1 MKSTLCLSMIKSKYQ
16 TFTVA
21 EKKAADFVLTN
32 REKVISMSVA
42 EFSQAANMAKSAVI
56 RFCKSA
62 GFEGFSDFKIALAME
77 LSKNK
82 KLNYTPYIYPDDTVS
97 DIFDKVFSANVKTL
111 HDTAENINRSILK
124 EVVET
129 LFNAKSIYIY
139 GIGTSRALAEDFQ
152 YRLSLLGKC
161 AFCYS
166 DVVSMKI
173 SSMNITKG
181 DVAIGVSH
189 SGRTIATVEALRAAK
204 DKDALTISITST
216 HQSPITQ
223 ESTFPIEVCTDEVE
237 YPIEAIS
244 ARIAHL
250 SVIDA
255 ITTALSAKNYD
266 DTLQRSILSSKMID
280 TIRYER

>member
-1 MKSTLCLSMIKSKYQ
+1 MKNKACLSLIRSKYSS
-16 TFTVA
+16 FTAA
-21 EKKAADFVLTN
+21 EKKAADFVMKN
-32 REKVISMSVA
+32 RDRVISMSVA
-42 EFSQAANMAKSAVI
+42 EFSEAANMAKSAVI
-56 RFCKSA
+56 RFCKSS
-62 GFEGFSDFKIALAME
+62 GFDGFSDFKISLAME

-82 KLNYTPYIYPDDTVS
+82 KLNYTPYIYPDDTAS

-111 HDTAENINRSILK
+111 HDTAENIDREIIEKVIN
-124 EVVET
+124 V

-139 GIGTSRALAEDFQ
+139 GVGTSRAMAEDFQ
-152 YRLSLLGKC
+152 YRLMQLGKN

-173 SSMNITKG
+173 SALNITED
-181 DVAIGVSH
+181 DVAIGISH
-189 SGRTIATVEALRAAK
+189 SGRTVPTVEALSAAK
-204 DKDALTISITST
+204 DKGALTICLTSN
-216 HQSPITQ
+216 HQSPITKQ
-223 ESTFPIEVCTDEVE
+223 SALPIEVYTDEVE

-255 ITTALSAKNYD
+255 ITTALSARNYD
-266 DTLQRSILSSKMID
+266 DTLQRSILSSKIID

>member
-1 MKSTLCLSMIKSKYQ
+1 MKNKPCLSSIKSKYS
-16 TFTVA
+16 TLTIV
-21 EKKAADFVLTN
+21 EKKAADFVLEN
-32 REKVISMSVA
+32 YEKVISMSVA
-42 EFSQAANMAKSAVI
+42 EFSNKADVAKSAVI
-56 RFCKSA
+56 RFSKSI
-62 GFEGFSDFKIALAME
+62 GFDGFSDFKISLAME

-111 HDTAENINRSILK
+111 HDTAENIDRETIK
-124 EVVET
+124 KVVEA
-129 LFNAKSIYIY
+129 LSHAKAVYIY
-139 GIGTSRALAEDFQ
+139 GIGTSRAMAEDFQ
-152 YRLSLLGKC
+152 YRLMQLGKT

-173 SSMNITKG
+173 SALNITKG
-181 DVAIGVSH
+181 DVAIGISH
-189 SGRTIATVEALRAAK
+189 SGRTIATIEAIRAAK
-204 DKDALTISITST
+204 ENGAQTVCITSNN
-216 HQSPITQ
+216 QSPITK
-223 ESTFPIEVCTDEVE
+223 ESTFPIEVFTDEVQ

-244 ARIAHL
+244 ARIAHI

-266 DTLQRSILSSKMID
+266 KTLERSIISSKIID